1 MGSLR
6 NDELNFNLIYIILGC
21 FTASSTTMTVLLTY
35 NPRYSVRIKYLIRQI
50 NRKLKLKKLWEQDNG
65 NWHWLKEKP
74 TPIASLNRSVWRLSV
89 PSFSFHFMLGLST
102 IIATLGLLSNSAAVI
117 IGAMIVA
124 PLMGPIVGMAYS
136 TAMGNRKLL
145 RRSSFTVLKGILL
158 TIGVSWIVSS
168 IIGLDT
174 VDTEIMSRVKPTLID
189 FGIAMA
195 AGAAGAFANTRR
207 SISSA
212 LPGVAIA
219 VALVPPL
226 SVVGIGLAQGDG
238 SIAFGALLLFLTN
251 LICIVFFGSL
261 VFLFQ
266 SYGNIERAK
275 KGLVMSTAVMF
286 LLGIPLTLSMRELI
300 IKKNVRHQ
308 IEDFILHETTTF
320 SDSDISSIIVT
331 PRKGYLRVDIEVAAP
346 LDSISQNQM
355 KQVQS
360 DLARHIGKDIYLDVE
375 IIPMRRLTLPNN

>member
-1 MGSLR
+1 
-6 NDELNFNLIYIILGC
+6 
-21 FTASSTTMTVLLTY
+21 MTVLLTY
-35 NPRYSVRIKYLIRQI
+35 NPRYSVRIRYFFRKI
-50 NRKLKLKKLWEQDNG
+50 NQKLKLKRLWEQDNG
-65 NWHWLKEKP
+65 NWHWLKEKQ
-74 TPIASLNRSVWRLSV
+74 TPIASLNRSIWRLSV
-89 PSFSFHFMLGLST
+89 PSFSFHFMLSLST

-124 PLMGPIVGMAYS
+124 PLMGPIIGMAYS

-145 RRSSFTVLKGILL
+145 RRSSFTVFKGILL
-158 TIGVSWIVSS
+158 TIVVSWIVAS

-174 VDTEIMSRVKPTLID
+174 VDTEILSRIKPTLID

-212 LPGVAIA
+212 IPGVAIA

-226 SVVGIGLAQGDG
+226 SVVGIGMAQGSG
-238 SIAFGALLLFLTN
+238 NIALGALLLFLTN
-251 LICIVFFGSL
+251 LICIIFFGSL

-275 KGLVMSTAVMF
+275 KGLALSTALMF

-308 IEDFILHETTTF
+308 IEDFILHETKAF
-320 SDSDISSIIVT
+320 SDADVNSIIVT
-331 PRKGYLRVDIEVAAP
+331 PEKGYLKVNIEVAAP
-346 LDSISQNQM
+346 LNAISQAQIQQLKNN
-355 KQVQS
+355 
-360 DLARHIGKDIYLDVE
+360 LARKIGKDIYLDVE
-375 IIPMRRLTLPNN
+375 IIPLKRLIVPNN

>member
-1 MGSLR
+1 M
-6 NDELNFNLIYIILGC
+6 
-21 FTASSTTMTVLLTY
+21 AVLLTY
-35 NPRYSVRIKYLIRQI
+35 NPRYSVRVKKLIHKI
-50 NRKLKLKKLWEQDNG
+50 SNKFLVKKLWEQDNG

-74 TPIASLNRSVWRLSV
+74 TPIASLNRNIWRLSV
-89 PSFSFHFMLGLST
+89 PSFSFHFMLALST

-158 TIGVSWIVSS
+158 AIAVSWVVAS
-168 IIGLDT
+168 IIGLET
-174 VDTEIMSRVKPTLID
+174 VDSEIMSRVKPTLID

-226 SVVGIGLAQGDG
+226 SVVGIGLAQGEQ

-286 LLGIPLTLSMRELI
+286 LLGIPLTISMRELI
-300 IKKNVRHQ
+300 ITKNVRHD
-308 IEDFILHETTTF
+308 IENFILHKSQIF
-320 SDSDISSIIVT
+320 ADADVNSIRVV
-331 PRKGYLRVDIEVAAP
+331 PKEGYLKVYIEVAAP
-346 LDSISQNQM
+346 INSISQSQIQ
-355 KQVQS
+355 QVKS
-360 DLARHIGKDIYLDVE
+360 DLARLIDREIYLDVE
-375 IIPMRRLTLPNN
+375 VIPMRHLVAPN

>member
-1 MGSLR
+1 
-6 NDELNFNLIYIILGC
+6 
-21 FTASSTTMTVLLTY
+21 MTVLFAY
-35 NPRYSVRIKYLIRQI
+35 NPRYHVRFRYAMRQLE
-50 NRKLKLKKLWEQDNG
+50 RKLKLKKLWEQDNG
-65 NWHWLKEKP
+65 DWHWLKEKP
-74 TPIASLNRSVWRLSV
+74 TPIASLNRSIWRLSV

-158 TIGVSWIVSS
+158 AIVVSWIVASL
-168 IIGLDT
+168 IGLET

-251 LICIVFFGSL
+251 LICIIFFGSL

-266 SYGNIERAK
+266 SYGNIGRAK
-275 KGLVMSTAVMF
+275 KGLAMSTAIMF
-286 LLGIPLTLSMRELI
+286 LLGIPLTVSMRELI
-300 IKKNVRHQ
+300 VKKNVRHQ
-308 IEDFILHETTTF
+308 IENFILYESETFTNT
-320 SDSDISSIIVT
+320 DVNSIRVV
-331 PRKGYLRVDIEVAAP
+331 PEDGYFKVYIEVAAP
-346 LDSISQNQM
+346 LNSISRNQIE
-355 KQVQS
+355 QVK
-360 DLARHIGKDIYLDVE
+360 DTLAQQIGRDIYLDVE
-375 IIPMRRLTLPNN
+375 MIPMRRLIVPNN

>member
-1 MGSLR
+1 
-6 NDELNFNLIYIILGC
+6 
-21 FTASSTTMTVLLTY
+21 MTILLTY
-35 NPRYSVRIKYLIRQI
+35 NPRYSIRLKYLLRLI
-50 NRKLKLKKLWEQDNG
+50 NRRLHLKKLWEQDNG
-65 NWHWLKEKP
+65 NWYWLKEKP
-74 TPIASLNRSVWRLSV
+74 TPIASLNRSIWRLSV

-102 IIATLGLLSNSAAVI
+102 ILATLGLLANSAAVI

-158 TIGVSWIVSS
+158 TITVSWLVTS
-168 IIGLDT
+168 IIGLET

-212 LPGVAIA
+212 MPGVAIA

-226 SVVGIGLAQGDG
+226 SVVGIGLAQAEGN
-238 SIAFGALLLFLTN
+238 IAFGALLLFLTN

-266 SYGNIERAK
+266 SYGNLERAK
-275 KGLVMSTAVMF
+275 KGLAMSTVVMF
-286 LLGIPLTLSMRELI
+286 VLGIPLTLSMRELI
-300 IKKNVRHQ
+300 VKKNVRHQ
-308 IEDFILHETTTF
+308 IENFILHETATF
-320 SDSDISSIIVT
+320 ANTDIGSIEVT
-331 PRKGYLRVDIEVAAP
+331 PRQKYLRVDIELSAP
-346 LDSISQNQM
+346 LNSISQEQIER
-355 KQVQS
+355 VQRN
-360 DLARHIGKDIYLDVE
+360 LAELIGKEIYLDVE
-375 IIPMRRLTLPNN
+375 VIPMRRLTAPNA

>member
-1 MGSLR
+1 
-6 NDELNFNLIYIILGC
+6 
-21 FTASSTTMTVLLTY
+21 MTVLLTH
-35 NPRYSVRIKYLIRQI
+35 NPRYAARV
-50 NRKLKLKKLWEQDNG
+50 KLLFHRFDRNFKKLWAKDNG
-65 NWHWLKEKP
+65 DWHWLKEKP
-74 TPIASLNRSVWRLSV
+74 TSIASLNRSIWRMSV

-158 TIGVSWIVSS
+158 TILVSWIVTS
-168 IIGLDT
+168 IIGLNT

-207 SISSA
+207 SISTA
-212 LPGVAIA
+212 MPGVAIA

-226 SVVGIGLAQGDG
+226 SVVGIGLAQGES

-266 SYGNIERAK
+266 SYGNLERAK
-275 KGLVMSTAVMF
+275 KGLAMSTAVMF
-286 LLGIPLTLSMRELI
+286 VLGVPLTLSMRELI
-300 IKKNVRHQ
+300 VKKNVRHQ
-308 IEDFILHETTTF
+308 VEDFILEETRIFANT
-320 SDSDISSIIVT
+320 DISSIVVT
-331 PRKGYLRVDIEVAAP
+331 PRKGYLRVDLEVAAP
-346 LDSISQNQM
+346 INSITQDSIE
-355 KQVQS
+355 QVQNN
-360 DLARHIGKDIYLDVE
+360 LAQYVGKDIYLDVE
-375 IIPMRRLTLPNN
+375 VIPMRRLTVPNK

>member
-1 MGSLR
+1 
-6 NDELNFNLIYIILGC
+6 
-21 FTASSTTMTVLLTY
+21 MTVLLTY
-35 NPRYSVRIKYLIRQI
+35 NPRYSVRIRYFFRKI
-50 NRKLKLKKLWEQDNG
+50 NQKLKLKRLWEQDNG
-65 NWHWLKEKP
+65 NWHWLKEKQ
-74 TPIASLNRSVWRLSV
+74 TPIASLNRSIWRLSV
-89 PSFSFHFMLGLST
+89 PSFSFHFMLSLST

-124 PLMGPIVGMAYS
+124 PLMGPIIGMAYS

-145 RRSSFTVLKGILL
+145 RRSSFTVFKGILL
-158 TIGVSWIVSS
+158 TIVVSWIVAS

-174 VDTEIMSRVKPTLID
+174 VDTEILSRIKPTLID

-212 LPGVAIA
+212 IPGVAIA

-226 SVVGIGLAQGDG
+226 SVVGIGMAQGSG
-238 SIAFGALLLFLTN
+238 SIALGALLLFLTN
-251 LICIVFFGSL
+251 LICIIFFGSL

-275 KGLVMSTAVMF
+275 KGLALSTALMF

-308 IEDFILHETTTF
+308 IDDFILHETKAF
-320 SDSDISSIIVT
+320 SDADVNSIIVT
-331 PRKGYLRVDIEVAAP
+331 PEKGYLKVNIEVAAP
-346 LDSISQNQM
+346 LNAISQAQIQQLKNN
-355 KQVQS
+355 
-360 DLARHIGKDIYLDVE
+360 LARKIGKDIYLDVE
-375 IIPMRRLTLPNN
+375 IIPLKRLIVPNN

>member
-1 MGSLR
+1 
-6 NDELNFNLIYIILGC
+6 
-21 FTASSTTMTVLLTY
+21 MTVLLAY
-35 NPRYSVRIKYLIRQI
+35 NPRYFVRAKYFWRKID
-50 NRKLKLKKLWEQDNG
+50 RKLNLKKLWEQDNG

-74 TPIASLNRSVWRLSV
+74 TPIASLNRSIWRLSV
-89 PSFSFHFMLGLST
+89 PSFSFHFMLALST
-102 IIATLGLLSNSAAVI
+102 NIATLGLLSNSAAVI

-145 RRSSFTVLKGILL
+145 RRSSLTVLKGIILA
-158 TIGVSWIVSS
+158 IVVSWIVAS
-168 IIGLDT
+168 IIGLET

-207 SISSA
+207 SISTA
-212 LPGVAIA
+212 MPGVAIA

-226 SVVGIGLAQGDG
+226 SVVGIGLAQGE
-238 SIAFGALLLFLTN
+238 SNIAFGALLLFVTN
-251 LICIVFFGSL
+251 LICIIFFGSL

-275 KGLVMSTAVMF
+275 KGLAFSTAVMF

-300 IKKNVRHQ
+300 ITKNVRHQ
-308 IEDFILHETTTF
+308 IENFILYKSETFTNT
-320 SDSDISSIIVT
+320 DINLISVR
-331 PRKGYLRVDIEVAAP
+331 PQEGYLKVDIEVAAP
-346 LDSISQNQM
+346 INSISQTQIEEVKNAL
-355 KQVQS
+355 S
-360 DLARHIGKDIYLDVE
+360 SLIGKEIYLDVE
-375 IIPMRRLTLPNN
+375 VIPMRRLVAPNG